1 MLAQG
6 PRAVSDVPAV
16 EDDYVRI
23 GEKLLD
29 VRVRGD

>member
-6 PRAVSDVPAV
+6 PRAFSDVPAV
-16 EDDYVRI
+16 EDEHVRI
-23 GEKLLD
+23 GGRRLD